1 MCSMKEGNI
10 EGSEVRVGLL
20 LAVNQGLR
28 LLSNSFQNANRLTK
42 LRDTN

>member
-1 MCSMKEGNI
+1 MKGGNI
-10 EGSEVRVGLL
+10 EGSEVGLL

-42 LRDTN
+42 LRDTNQNW